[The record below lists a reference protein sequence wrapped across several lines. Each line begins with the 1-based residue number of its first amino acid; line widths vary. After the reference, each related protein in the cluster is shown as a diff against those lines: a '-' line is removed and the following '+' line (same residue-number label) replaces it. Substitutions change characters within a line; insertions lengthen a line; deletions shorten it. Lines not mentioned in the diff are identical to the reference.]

1 MKSNQFK
8 KWVNMAR
15 TSSAKAVEDRIKKIT
30 SCYDIGKQ
38 ILKKCGPRSPLDAI
52 DKMAIEFDI
61 NGETVRKLRAMA
73 NPETGYTKSELN
85 QWFREFRKAGFSLTI
100 THFIKLI
107 SVPNG
112 RKRDALTRQAIKQ
125 KWSSHL
131 LQAEIL
137 ALQGRRKAAIIT
149 QAAIRMLAPN
159 RSFSMRIRC
168 RMLAVREAR
177 VSSHRM
183 LTTNP
188 GIVIW
193 SLSHNATQCTCSI
206 PACTH

>member
-1 MKSNQFK
+1 MKSNEFK
-8 KWVNMAR
+8 KWANMAK
-15 TSSAKAVEDRIKKIT
+15 TSSAKAVEDRINTIT
-30 SCYDIGKQ
+30 SRYDIGKQ

-73 NPETGYTKSELN
+73 NPEIGYTESELN

-107 SVPNG
+107 SVPKG

-137 ALQGRRKAAIIT
+137 ALQGRRKAAGRPPKYVGGKNFEQKLSQTLWSWSRWLGI
-149 QAAIRMLAPN
+149 QLEEDE
-159 RSFSMRIRC
+159 SMRSEIAKELKSLQLKIR
-168 RMLAVREAR
+168 RLQ
-177 VSSHRM
+177 
-183 LTTNP
+183 T
-188 GIVIW
+188 
-193 SLSHNATQCTCSI
+193 SLDVE
-206 PACTH
+206 